1 MADPAVPG
9 AAPTFADAASR
20 AQVARMTARILLAT
34 GAVRVNIHAPFM
46 FSSGWASPVYVE
58 CQRVMAHPD
67 LRQTLMALA
76 AGEIERRVGA
86 ATIDTIVGGE
96 DAGVCFAAW
105 IADALR
111 KPLNF
116 VRTRTRG
123 FGRNAQIEGEL
134 RAGARALLVGD
145 LTTDGM
151 TKASFAA
158 ALRAA
163 GAEVRDVFVLFYFD
177 VFEAA
182 RPQLD
187 AAGLRL
193 HALAT
198 WADVVAVAKEDG
210 LFDAPTLAEV
220 EGFRNDPAG
229 WSARHGGLAHLS
241 PPPRTSLP

>member
-1 MADPAVPG
+1 MNSEPLHHRS
-9 AAPTFADAASR
+9 PTFADAASR
-20 AQVARMTARILLAT
+20 TQIARMTARILFAT
-34 GAVRVNIHAPFM
+34 GAVRLNVDAPFV

-76 AGEIERRVGA
+76 AGEIERRVGV
-86 ATIDTIVGGE
+86 TGIDTVVGGE

-134 RAGARALLVGD
+134 HSGARALLVGD
-145 LTTDGM
+145 LTTDGVS
-151 TKASFAA
+151 KAQFAT

-163 GAEVRDVFVLFYFD
+163 GAIVHDVFVLFYFD
-177 VFEAA
+177 VFDDA
-182 RPQLD
+182 RPHLD

-193 HALAT
+193 HALAN
-198 WADVVAVAKEDG
+198 WADIVAVAREDG
-210 LFDAPTLAEV
+210 LFDTATLAEV
-220 EGFRNDPAG
+220 EGFRADPAG
-229 WSARHGGLAHLS
+229 WSARHGGLAHL
-241 PPPRTSLP
+241 PPPLRTSLP